1 MSLLTEVQSILKED
15 ATKSGTLRVSLSSVK
30 YQPKIETSELS
41 ADFGDGLNEKIWSI
55 NDKDERKATHSLIA
69 NKKAELR
76 KQYSESFDKITTIYM
91 SMLKSELHNLS
102 GEILDVIVDIRKGSP
117 TFGQHLSIE
126 LSSNGKPFSQ
136 SWTISASLFFEI
148 SMPI

>member
-102 GEILDVIVDIRKGSP
+102 GEILDLEKLI
-117 TFGQHLSIE
+117 
-126 LSSNGKPFSQ
+126 
-136 SWTISASLFFEI
+136 
-148 SMPI
+148 